1 MRYFKLEEFESPDEP
16 GTGCMMC
23 PDFLELLD
31 EARDYAGISFVI
43 TSGFRTVSYNREL
56 IEQGFSASRNSTHLI
71 GLAADIR
78 VRNSSERWII
88 LDALLEVG
96 ITRIGI
102 GNGFIHADVDS
113 LKESHVI
120 WTY

>member
-31 EARDYAGISFVI
+31 EARDYAGIPFVI
-43 TSGFRTVSYNREL
+43 TSGFRSVEYNREL
-56 IEQGFSASRNSTHLI
+56 IEQGFSASKNSSHLI

-102 GNGFIHADVDS
+102 GKGFIHADADP
-113 LKESHVI
+113 LKENHII

>member
-1 MRYFKLEEFESPDEP
+1 MKYYKLEEFESPDEP
-16 GTGCMMC
+16 GTGCMMD
-23 PDFLELLD
+23 PEFLELLD
-31 EARDYAGISFVI
+31 EARDYAGIPFVI
-43 TSGFRTVSYNREL
+43 TSGFRSVNYNREL
-56 IEQGFSASRNSTHLI
+56 IEQGLRASKNSSHLI

-78 VRNSSERWII
+78 TRNSSERWII

-102 GNGFIHADVDS
+102 GKGFIHCDVDP
-113 LKESHVI
+113 LKENHVI

>member
-1 MRYFKLEEFESPDEP
+1 MKYFKLEEFESPDEP
-16 GTGCMMC
+16 GTGCMMD
-23 PDFLELLD
+23 PEFLELLD
-31 EARDYAGISFVI
+31 EARDYAGIPFVI
-43 TSGFRTVSYNREL
+43 TSGFRSVNYNREL
-56 IEQGFSASRNSTHLI
+56 IEQGLRASKNSSHLI

-78 VRNSSERWII
+78 TRNSSERWII

-102 GNGFIHADVDS
+102 GRGFIHCDVDPF
-113 LKESHVI
+113 KENHVI

>member
-31 EARDYAGISFVI
+31 EARDYAGIPFVI
-43 TSGFRTVSYNREL
+43 TSGFRSVDYNREL

-102 GNGFIHADVDS
+102 GNGFIHCDAAP
-113 LKESHVI
+113 LKENHII

>member
-16 GTGCMMC
+16 GTGCMMD

-31 EARDYAGISFVI
+31 EARDYAGIPMVI
-43 TSGFRTVSYNREL
+43 TSGFRSVAYNREL
-56 IEQGFSASRNSTHLI
+56 IEQGFSASKNSTHLI

-102 GNGFIHADVDS
+102 GKGFIHADADP
-113 LKESHVI
+113 LKENHII

>member
-31 EARDYAGISFVI
+31 EARDYAGIPFVI
-43 TSGFRTVSYNREL
+43 TSGFRTVEYNREL
-56 IEQGFSASRNSTHLI
+56 IEQGYSASRNSTHLI

-78 VRNSSERWII
+78 IQNSSERWII

-102 GNGFIHADVDS
+102 GNGFIHCDCDPM
-113 LKESHVI
+113 KENHVI

>member
-31 EARDYAGISFVI
+31 EARDYAGIPFVI
-43 TSGFRTVSYNREL
+43 TSGFRTVDYNREL
-56 IEQGFSASRNSTHLI
+56 IEQGFSASRNSSHLI

-102 GNGFIHADVDS
+102 GNGFIHADADP
-113 LKESHVI
+113 LKENHII

>member
-31 EARDYAGISFVI
+31 EARDYAGIPFVI
-43 TSGFRTVSYNREL
+43 ASGFRSVEYNREL

-102 GNGFIHADVDS
+102 GNGFIHCDADP
-113 LKESHVI
+113 LKENHVV